1 MNNKT
6 LKIILIVILSILVVG
21 LSIFFISIMTN
32 KKINIGNISF
42 GSNNVNDELVI
53 DTEYETIFESINI
66 KSDAGNIEVKQH
78 NADKV
83 KLVIYGYKKGT
94 KVNNTDN
101 LLDIT
106 SKAKN
111 CIGFCFNKKIS
122 QVLVYLPKT
131 YSGEITIEN
140 NYGDVT
146 VDKFDDLTL
155 NAKLNAGTIK
165 TDSLTNGFIK
175 NDYGDIEISG
185 YSKKLEIEQAAGDI
199 KVSTVDRIKAHNNY
213 GNIEIEKVNEY
224 LDVEEDCGDV
234 KIDSINIKEDSKIEN
249 SLGDIKIGSTNE
261 INIKADTSLGDTK
274 INNNYS
280 NSDITLTIENSCGDI
295 KVNN

>member
-6 LKIILIVILSILVVG
+6 LKIILIVILSTLVVG

-32 KKINIGNISF
+32 KNFNIGYNF
-42 GSNNVNDELVI
+42 GSNNTSDELVI
-53 DTEYETIFESINI
+53 DTEYETIYESINI
-66 KSDAGNIEVKQH
+66 KSDAGNIEVKQN

-106 SKAKN
+106 SKAKK
-111 CIGFCFNKKIS
+111 CIGFCFNTKIS

-131 YSGEITIEN
+131 YTGKITIEN

-146 VDKFDDLTL
+146 VDKFDNLTL

-199 KVSTVDRIKAHNNY
+199 KVSTVDRIKAYNNY